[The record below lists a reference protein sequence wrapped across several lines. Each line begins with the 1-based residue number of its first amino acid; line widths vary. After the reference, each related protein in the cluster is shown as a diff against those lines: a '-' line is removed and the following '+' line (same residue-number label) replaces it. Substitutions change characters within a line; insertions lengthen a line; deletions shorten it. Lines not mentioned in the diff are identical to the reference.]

1 MNTSAMPPVGMIGLG
16 ALGSAIAERL
26 ITQGIALTV
35 WNRSPQKITAL
46 IHKGA
51 TGSPTIEGL
60 CQHSEWV
67 LSCVSDDEAM
77 QKVNAAL
84 CAAGHKPSVHLSF
97 SSCSPKAVRQAAKQ
111 AQAQDICFIN
121 CPVLGR
127 PDVVLAGMAGYLVAG
142 KKTASKMVEPLLSKL
157 GENHRYLGEKPEQSA
172 VVKLVMNYFIALT
185 IGGLTEAVSTLEQQG
200 ISFDIFLDIVDKSP
214 ASSRLIGLFGSLIA
228 AQKFSPPL
236 FDLRLAQKDINY
248 FTDLTGNN
256 PDLFLA
262 AGIQQHIIATKAN
275 SDAPALDW
283 AGLASHLL
291 AQP

>member
-1 MNTSAMPPVGMIGLG
+1 MNDTAMPSVGMIGLG

-26 ITQGIALTV
+26 IAQGLELTV
-35 WNRSPQKITAL
+35 WNRSPEKGTAL
-46 IHKGA
+46 IQKGA
-51 TGSPTIEGL
+51 TASPTIEDL
-60 CQHSEWV
+60 CQHNEWV

-84 CAAGHKPSVHLSF
+84 CAAGHKPSIHLSF

-111 AQAQDICFIN
+111 TQAQDICFIN

-142 KKTASKMVEPLLSKL
+142 EKTASKMVEPLLYKL
-157 GENHRYLGEKPEQSA
+157 GENNRYLGGRPEQSA
-172 VVKLVMNYFIALT
+172 IIKLAMNYFIALT
-185 IGGLTEAVSTLEQQG
+185 IGGLTEAASTLEQQG
-200 ISFDIFLDIVDKSP
+200 IGFDVFLDIVDKSP

-228 AQKFSPPL
+228 GQKFSPPL

-262 AGIQQHIIATKAN
+262 AGLKQHINATNSN
-275 SDAPALDW
+275 SDAPPLDW
-283 AGLASHLL
+283 TGLASHLL
-291 AQP
+291 KRP